1 MHLRFGVN
9 KGCYANHKRRKIAA
23 FLNISF
29 NFMMV
34 QLSFVWH
41 FSFGQPFCPTFTRLM
56 DRIRRI
62 YIKRGTL
69 QVKYQGLNIWKGYG
83 MHAFFRL
90 RYMFQTFQHVLTMT
104 IFLRRPR
111 LHQSTYA
118 KSSCKVSLTEYV
130 SCCAVWSVRS

>member
-34 QLSFVWH
+34 QLSFVGH
-41 FSFGQPFCPTFTRLM
+41 FSFGFGQPFCPTFTRLM

-69 QVKYQGLNIWKGYG
+69 QVKYQGLNMK
-83 MHAFFRL
+83 RL
-90 RYMFQTFQHVLTMT
+90 WNTCLFSSTIHVSN
-104 IFLRRPR
+104 F
-111 LHQSTYA
+111 STRIDNDNFPSTA
-118 KSSCKVSLTEYV
+118 TAPPVDLC
-130 SCCAVWSVRS
+130 